1 MKPPIK
7 IIKWAMIS
15 PVTFIKWMMKPPI
28 KIIKYTMIPPAKI
41 IKWLMILSPYLIPLI
56 FYLVAGPNFAYWTG
70 VIGGA
75 CWMFITLTVG
85 DIFRKARQKKEPR
98 I

>member
-15 PVTFIKWMMKPPI
+15 PVTFIKRMMIPPI
-28 KIIKYTMIPPAKI
+28 KTIKYTMIPPAKT
-41 IKWLMILSPYLIPLI
+41 IKWAMILSPYLIPFI
-56 FYLVAGPNFAYWTG
+56 FYLVAGPNFIYWIG
-70 VIGGA
+70 FVGGA

-85 DIFRKARQKKEPR
+85 DIFRKARTHKEPK
-98 I
+98 